1 MEIGRIEETA
11 TPGRRNIPGELRGKI
26 QVSCGCVQGVQGGPS
41 SGGCSYT
48 SRDKFGRSKKDVVE
62 EISVNEEDLQGLV
75 TFQSKESIQDVCV
88 GAALM
93 QEHEGRFFP
102 IAYGS
107 KKLTSAERKY
117 STIEKEY
124 LATVWG
130 VSKFGLY
137 LAGKPFV
144 LQTDHQPLTFLKD
157 AKFRNDRIMRWALAL
172 QGYDY
177 TVKDIPGKDNVV
189 AYYLSRLVV
198 DSENC

>member
-1 MEIGRIEETA
+1 MRWEAAQEKAFVTLRKSLV
-11 TPGRRNIPGELRGKI
+11 RRPILRLPDHYKI
-26 QVSCGCVQGVQGGPS
+26 FILRTDASKCG
-41 SGGCSYT
+41 
-48 SRDKFGRSKKDVVE
+48 
-62 EISVNEEDLQGLV
+62 L
-75 TFQSKESIQDVCV
+75 

-107 KKLTSAERKY
+107 KKLTSAELKY
-117 STIEKEY
+117 FTNGKEC
-124 LATVWG
+124 LAIVWG
-130 VSKFGLY
+130 ISKFRQY

-177 TVKDIPGKDNVV
+177 TVKYIPGKESVLAD
-189 AYYLSRLVV
+189 YSSRLVV